1 MPFALYNSSD
11 LNMHNATY
19 ISYDAA
25 ADYNAKFIKKDANG
39 LDATNQGW
47 CHRFAPFRA
56 FICDPMVIQCL
67 RYFKKTR
74 CKYGYIDF
82 DNNFLQRYF
91 GNNYWQDEWCQAC
104 CNFITTLVQNTD
116 RYGRLVEKKG
126 YGCLKR
132 TGNDLNTLRN
142 LTSYTLNKDI
152 YESVG
157 NTLEYKYATNINEM
171 CCFLSAVLSILISN
185 SVRYEANSD
194 KDTYVSKVNRS
205 FYDAANHYNFTRFP
219 IIHYGNHFFNSCRI
233 NNQYTFAGYDNKEPY
248 HYTHK
253 DLVKKYINS
262 FWPIDAT
269 GKKIP
274 EQEPSLTM
282 FVPKITARGK
292 EMCDY
297 SHAVPTQAG
306 NQYQHNITN
315 AKRNQWEII
324 RANETW
330 DKGIKKLKFHQGRY
344 AAAWQAFQ
352 KNWYSY
358 NYFGAL
364 KAQQICNQAAIDFDD
379 KLHSLQTLT
388 FLNPCLNNRVNQ
400 AFWIAPNGNWILK

>member
-1 MPFALYNSSD
+1 
-11 LNMHNATY
+11 MHANNYITY
-19 ISYDAA
+19 DVA
-25 ADYNAKFIKKDANG
+25 ADYNAKFIHRDATG

-67 RYFKKTR
+67 RFFKKTR
-74 CKYGYIDF
+74 CNGGYIDF

-91 GNNYWQDEWCQAC
+91 GNDYWKDEWCQAC

-116 RYGRLVEKKG
+116 RYGKLVEKRG

-132 TGNDLNTLRN
+132 TGNDLNTMGN
-142 LTSYTLNKDI
+142 LESYTLNKDI
-152 YESVG
+152 YESIG
-157 NTLEYKYATNINEM
+157 NTLEYKYATSINEM

-185 SVRYEANSD
+185 SVRYEADIENQHQSAND
-194 KDTYVSKVNRS
+194 KS
-205 FYDAANHYNFTRFP
+205 FYEAENQYKFTRSP
-219 IIHYGNHFFNSCRI
+219 IIHCGNHFFNSCRI
-233 NNQYTFAGYDNKEPY
+233 NNHYTLAGYDNKEPY
-248 HYTHK
+248 YNTHK
-253 DLVKKYINS
+253 DLVNKYINS

-269 GKKIP
+269 RKKIP
-274 EQEPSLTM
+274 GQKPLLTM

-306 NQYQHNITN
+306 NQFQHNITS
-315 AKRNQWEII
+315 AKRNQWKMI
-324 RANETW
+324 RANEEW
-330 DKGIKKLKFHQGRY
+330 DNGVKKLKFYRGKY
-344 AAAWQAFQ
+344 AGAFQQFQ

-358 NYFGAL
+358 DYFGAL
-364 KAQQICNQAAIDFDD
+364 KAQQVCNQAAIDFDD

-388 FLNPCLNNRVNQ
+388 ALNPCLNNRVNQ
-400 AFWIAPNGNWILK
+400 AFWIAPNGNWILR

>member
-1 MPFALYNSSD
+1 
-11 LNMHNATY
+11 MHNATY

-74 CKYGYIDF
+74 CNNGYPDF
-82 DNNFLQRYF
+82 DNSFLKQYF
-91 GNNYWQDEWCQAC
+91 GNDYIQDEWCTAC

-116 RYGRLVEKKG
+116 RYGRLVEKRG

-132 TGNDLNTLRN
+132 TGNDLNTLGN

-185 SVRYEANSD
+185 SVRYEADIENQHLSTKD
-194 KDTYVSKVNRS
+194 KS
-205 FYDAANHYNFTRFP
+205 FYEAENQYKFTRSP
-219 IIHYGNHFFNSCRI
+219 IIHYSNHFFNSCRI

-306 NQYQHNITN
+306 NQSQHQIIN
-315 AKRNQWEII
+315 AKRKLWEIKRI
-324 RANETW
+324 NEEW
-330 DKGIKKLKFHQGRY
+330 DNGVKKLQFYRGKY
-344 AAAWQAFQ
+344 AGAFQQFQ

-364 KAQQICNQAAIDFDD
+364 KAAQICNQVQTDFNDRLG
-379 KLHSLQTLT
+379 KLQMIKA
-388 FLNPCLNNRVNQ
+388 LNPCLSNRVNQ